1 MQRILLNII
10 VAAALAAA
18 GCAAMNEWTAG
29 RIDEGIPKLRQRLP
43 RTVKVHFSDPVN
55 TRGVVLHERTR
66 KQVQAA
72 FCKAFDELGVQCS
85 PETNGCT
92 HVISVVVG
100 NWEYSDSGFFGP
112 GDRDEISMA
121 VMLQNA
127 ETQRVVSRASL
138 HARNLDLLV
147 IKYVKTLFDDGK

>member
-1 MQRILLNII
+1 
-10 VAAALAAA
+10 
-18 GCAAMNEWTAG
+18 
-29 RIDEGIPKLRQRLP
+29 
-43 RTVKVHFSDPVN
+43 
-55 TRGVVLHERTR
+55 
-66 KQVQAA
+66 
-72 FCKAFDELGVQCS
+72 
-85 PETNGCT
+85 
-92 HVISVVVG
+92 VVVG

-147 IKYVKTLFDDGK
+147 MKYVKTLFDDGK